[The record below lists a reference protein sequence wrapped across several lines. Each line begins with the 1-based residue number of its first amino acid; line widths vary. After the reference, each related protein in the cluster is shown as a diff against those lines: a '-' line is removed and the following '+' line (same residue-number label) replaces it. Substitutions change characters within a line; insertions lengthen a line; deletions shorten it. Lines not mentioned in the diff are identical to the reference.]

1 MDLKTSI
8 HYRVYTDRIDNHT
21 ISIQC
26 LSDKNLIGANIYTIW
41 FYYNKD
47 NFSTRFLYDIKENK
61 FFAFENGNFL
71 TKRQQQL
78 LLNKIKQ
85 VNEIETK
92 IKELQNT
99 TQNINIKKL

>member
-1 MDLKTSI
+1 MDLKTG
-8 HYRVYTDRIDNHT
+8 YNFRVYTDKIDKH
-21 ISIQC
+21 IVSIEC
-26 LSDKNLIGANIYTIW
+26 KNFDLIGGNIYTIY
-41 FYYNKD
+41 FYYHNND
-47 NFSTRFLYDIKENK
+47 YCTRFLYDINENK